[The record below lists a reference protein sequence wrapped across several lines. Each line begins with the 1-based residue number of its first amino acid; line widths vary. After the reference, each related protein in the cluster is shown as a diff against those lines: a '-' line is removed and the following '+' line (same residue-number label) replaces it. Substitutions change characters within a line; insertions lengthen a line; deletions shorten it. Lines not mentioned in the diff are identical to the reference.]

1 MRNPVAY
8 EIVADPGM
16 AIVAAGPGV
25 SVRGAVNVRSMGVFG
40 QLGVVQR
47 EEQCKAG
54 VDRWVHAAG
63 GRRRLGENLI
73 VGLIAKAQGVT
84 DSDMAEAL
92 ADRESAMEE
101 RARAVREEA
110 IGSKAQWVKV
120 LGPTPQT
127 LRAHARWLRE
137 VSTIAAYRDRWHV
150 TDDGT
155 ICGAGDVA
163 SSEQRSQRKLVLAAA
178 ARAAAICHDA
188 QVTSPAWEPQRD
200 VAPGIDL

>member
-1 MRNPVAY
+1 MAAHDMIRRALEEAEGMERLAAEYMTLATLAEAGRWEALLAASGLSEEERLSIRISEAFGPLQASLRHAEARGLDVEA
-8 EIVADPGM
+8 VFPKLVSGRSLADAGD
-16 AIVAAGPGV
+16 VAAVLHG
-25 SVRGAVNVRSMGVFG
+25 R
-40 QLGVVQR
+40 
-47 EEQCKAG
+47 

-127 LRAHARWLRE
+127 LRG
-137 VSTIAAYRDRWHV
+137 S
-150 TDDGT
+150 
-155 ICGAGDVA
+155 CP
-163 SSEQRSQRKLVLAAA
+163 LAA
-178 ARAAAICHDA
+178 RSLHHRRL
-188 QVTSPAWEPQRD
+188 P
-200 VAPGIDL
+200 